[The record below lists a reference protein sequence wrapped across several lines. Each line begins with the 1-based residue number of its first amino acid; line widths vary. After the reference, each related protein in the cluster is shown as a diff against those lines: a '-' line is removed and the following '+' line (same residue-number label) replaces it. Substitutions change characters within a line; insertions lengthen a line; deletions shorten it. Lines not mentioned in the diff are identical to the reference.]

1 ADAHTFWEVV
11 NLNVSDQAGQP
22 AGHAQRLGNGGSP
35 SFQHRVCSR
44 QSFTS
49 LAFTEKSLMSSIEGN
64 FSNLPLSEKIFHL
77 HQIGVET
84 TLSVLKFIP
93 GLPFKG
99 VDAIGELTALPISAM
114 RGIMAGLSG
123 TPATTDTSAPAAKS
137 AASEEPKRIVLTTK
151 S

>member
-1 ADAHTFWEVV
+1 
-11 NLNVSDQAGQP
+11 
-22 AGHAQRLGNGGSP
+22 
-35 SFQHRVCSR
+35 
-44 QSFTS
+44 
-49 LAFTEKSLMSSIEGN
+49 MSSIEGN

-77 HQIGVET
+77 HQVGVET
-84 TLSVLKFIP
+84 TLSVIKFIP

-99 VDAIGELTALPISAM
+99 IDAIGELTALPVSAM

-123 TPATTDTSAPAAKS
+123 TPAATDSPAPSAKS

>member
-1 ADAHTFWEVV
+1 
-11 NLNVSDQAGQP
+11 
-22 AGHAQRLGNGGSP
+22 
-35 SFQHRVCSR
+35 
-44 QSFTS
+44 
-49 LAFTEKSLMSSIEGN
+49 MSSLEGN

-99 VDAIGELTALPISAM
+99 LDAIGELTALPVSAM

-123 TPATTDTSAPAAKS
+123 TPTTAEGSAPAAKS

>member
-1 ADAHTFWEVV
+1 MKAI
-11 NLNVSDQAGQP
+11 
-22 AGHAQRLGNGGSP
+22 
-35 SFQHRVCSR
+35 SR
-44 QSFTS
+44 IFPCR
-49 LAFTEKSLMSSIEGN
+49 K
-64 FSNLPLSEKIFHL
+64 KIFHL

-99 VDAIGELTALPISAM
+99 IDAIGELTALPVSAM

-123 TPATTDTSAPAAKS
+123 TPATTDTPASSAKS

>member
-1 ADAHTFWEVV
+1 
-11 NLNVSDQAGQP
+11 
-22 AGHAQRLGNGGSP
+22 
-35 SFQHRVCSR
+35 
-44 QSFTS
+44 
-49 LAFTEKSLMSSIEGN
+49 MSSIEGN

-77 HQIGVET
+77 HQVGVET

-93 GLPFKG
+93 SLPFKG
-99 VDAIGELTALPISAM
+99 LDAIGELTALPVSAM

-137 AASEEPKRIVLTTK
+137 AASEEPKRIVLTSK

>member
-1 ADAHTFWEVV
+1 M
-11 NLNVSDQAGQP
+11 
-22 AGHAQRLGNGGSP
+22 
-35 SFQHRVCSR
+35 
-44 QSFTS
+44 TS
-49 LAFTEKSLMSSIEGN
+49 LEGN

-99 VDAIGELTALPISAM
+99 LDAIGELTALPVSAM

-123 TPATTDTSAPAAKS
+123 TPATTGSASAPAAKS